1 MSSMD
6 VLVANSLFIDL
17 TGSNMQCVFN
27 PKMLKYT
34 VKLKKAFKQMPL
46 MPLNAFKQTH
56 IITAESPVL
65 ECVIVYC
72 LCRVSSMRATHCA
85 W

>member
-1 MSSMD
+1 MHLSRMD

-27 PKMLKYT
+27 PKMLKYS
-34 VKLKKAFKQMPL
+34 VKLKNAFKQ